1 MEGTV
6 QVWFRAES
14 AKGPQYWRN
23 TWEIDLGIGGFWAN
37 NLETV
42 AQAFATFHKAFLLP
56 VYTIDHIVVSTI
68 AEDGEPYNP
77 DTFSVTP
84 INQAGT
90 RTLPSGEYALPLT
103 NVLHVRKTVVR
114 GRPGRLMLRGALGTS
129 DIQSDGSGVVRLA
142 DAPGLESGIDGKF
155 GELLTSL
162 GAVVPCLVGSG
173 LAATPRPVVAMNI
186 AGLSYNPA
194 RRAVKPKV
202 PTTSPFAQ
210 MAEIVGGLQGA
221 AELMNPIITAFN
233 ALPLPDV
240 PLLPE

>member
-1 MEGTV
+1 MEATV
-6 QVWFRAES
+6 QVWFRADS

-42 AQAFATFHKAFLLP
+42 AQAFATFHKTFLLP
-56 VYTIDHIVVSTI
+56 VFTIDHVVVSTI
-68 AEDGEPYNP
+68 AADGEPYNP

-90 RTLPSGEYALPLT
+90 RTLPSGEHALPLV

-129 DIQSDGSGVVRLA
+129 DIVSDISGVTKLA
-142 DAPGLESGIDGKF
+142 DPAGLESGIDGKF
-155 GELLTSL
+155 GELLTNL
-162 GAVVPCLVGSG
+162 GAVVPALVGSG
-173 LAATPRPVVAMNI
+173 LAANPRPVVSLNI

-202 PTTSPFAQ
+202 PPTSPFSQ
-210 MAEIVGGLQGA
+210 MAQFLGDLQGV
-221 AELMNPIITAFN
+221 AEVMNPIITAYN

-240 PLLPE
+240 PLLGE